1 LLKMYHQYEKNRQKA
16 EVLQNSALCQFVET
30 FVLAFSTVKVGQG
43 FLHLT
48 MCTKMQVDNPV
59 IFF

>member
-1 LLKMYHQYEKNRQKA
+1 MKRTGRKQKFCRI
-16 EVLQNSALCQFVET
+16 VHCVKFVET
-30 FVLAFSTVKVGQG
+30 FVLAFCTVKVGQG

-59 IFF
+59 IF